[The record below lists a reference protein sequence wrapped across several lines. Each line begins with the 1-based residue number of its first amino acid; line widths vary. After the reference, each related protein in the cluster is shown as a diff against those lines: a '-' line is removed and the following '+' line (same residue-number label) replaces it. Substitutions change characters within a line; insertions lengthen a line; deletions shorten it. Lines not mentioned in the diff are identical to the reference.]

1 MNLHFNFIDFKSAFD
16 TIWRKALWKM
26 LAHIGINKKI
36 IKILETLY
44 ENSKCAVTID
54 GKLTEWF
61 SVLVG
66 VRQGCLLSPTLF
78 NIFLEFVINEIESI
92 SNNFDMK
99 DEEFS
104 LSIKYADDST
114 LLALD
119 FEKLQVAILELQQAC
134 LKWGMKINFD
144 KCKVLTLSN
153 DNIVIH
159 GELLENVN
167 NFIYLGSSV
176 PDTTKDIERRIALAL
191 TAFGR
196 LRKSIWSNR
205 DIHC

>member
-1 MNLHFNFIDFKSAFD
+1 
-16 TIWRKALWKM
+16 M

-36 IKILETLY
+36 IKIL

-104 LSIKYADDST
+104 
-114 LLALD
+114 
-119 FEKLQVAILELQQAC
+119 
-134 LKWGMKINFD
+134 
-144 KCKVLTLSN
+144 
-153 DNIVIH
+153 
-159 GELLENVN
+159 
-167 NFIYLGSSV
+167 
-176 PDTTKDIERRIALAL
+176 
-191 TAFGR
+191 
-196 LRKSIWSNR
+196 
-205 DIHC
+205 